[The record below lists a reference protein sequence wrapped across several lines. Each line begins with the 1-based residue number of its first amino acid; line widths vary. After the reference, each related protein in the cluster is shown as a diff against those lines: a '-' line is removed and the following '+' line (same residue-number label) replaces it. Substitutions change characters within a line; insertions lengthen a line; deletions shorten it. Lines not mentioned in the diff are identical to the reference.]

1 MGVSVQFARVD
12 SATGTVFKDESIM
25 EITKS
30 DVERICLDTMRTT
43 LNDYELIKAELE
55 SLKSGQRV
63 LLPVDL
69 DHAKFMLLVAQRFIS
84 DVHNETMKAIKGKEN
99 A

>member
-1 MGVSVQFARVD
+1 
-12 SATGTVFKDESIM
+12 M

-43 LNDYELIKAELE
+43 LNDYEIIKAELE

-69 DHAKFMLLVAQRFIS
+69 DHAKFMLLVAQRLIS